1 MPRNGK
7 ISCMSA
13 QDYVADGY
21 LADTLALDSVDDGKC
36 ISR

>member
-7 ISCMSA
+7 ISCMST
-13 QDYVADGY
+13 QDYVADGD
-21 LADTLALDSVDDGKC
+21 LADTLALDSVNKGKN